1 MPNYHKIIYSYNLDE
16 LEKRNR
22 GRYILIFY
30 LALMTKEDI
39 DRKDTLSMA
48 DFLAKLKVSRRKTD
62 AAFSSYN
69 LVQSLPNNQDYLY
82 EFYKTI
88 ILFNEEALK
97 ENIKEMIRDY
107 MSSKGLFNED
117 IEKLSR
123 EFYKEKRDNLLYLS
137 PYVEDM
143 LFNGEVKNIIYN
155 FFDDLNNAL
164 MSIYF
169 ELSGISNKRFNLNSK
184 TQDIEKESID
194 LCIVFVPYRNSAL
207 INRLSAGLDNVS
219 QSFEWYAINLLSQF
233 IKEDGTIV
241 SFMSSG
247 ILNKVSDSKRRRQ
260 FVERDLIDTIIELP
274 RLQLMSTVLS
284 LIVFDKNNKE
294 ITLIDASKFAQN
306 LRRGINLDSDM
317 IIKAKRGEIPGV
329 STLINKE
336 MLEDTD
342 YDLTPHHFLDEIM
355 LNFSNPVN
363 LKDLTN
369 TIMRGFQIPSEMID
383 EFISDEDTKIKL
395 LTLSS
400 IVDGEI
406 MRSELQSL
414 KEVDKRME
422 HYKLESGD
430 LVISCKGKTFKT
442 AVVEVP
448 YGETYIST
456 GSFIIIRCN
465 PEILDPMY
473 LKIFIDSDLGK
484 SQLKRIQTGTTVLS
498 LNPSKLETIKVP
510 LPHLSKQLL
519 IASSY
524 KYRKK
529 NLKEVEDVLKN
540 MKEEIDK
547 KFNKNFLSQVE

>member
-1 MPNYHKIIYSYNLDE
+1 
-16 LEKRNR
+16 
-22 GRYILIFY
+22 
-30 LALMTKEDI
+30 
-39 DRKDTLSMA
+39 

-69 LVQSLPNNQDYLY
+69 LVQSLNNNNDYLY

-97 ENIKEMIRDY
+97 VNIKEMIIDY
-107 MSSKGLFNED
+107 MHFKGLFNED

-123 EFYKEKRDNLLYLS
+123 EFYKDKKDSVLYLS

-143 LFNGEVKNIIYN
+143 LFGNEIKSVVYN

-169 ELSGISNKRFNLNSK
+169 ELNGTEYKRFNMNGRS
-184 TQDIEKESID
+184 QDIEKNSID
-194 LCIVFVPYRNSAL
+194 LAVVFAPYRNNAL
-207 INRLSAGLDNVS
+207 ISRLSKGLDNIS
-219 QSFEWYAINLLSQF
+219 QSFEWDAINLLSQF
-233 IKEDGTIV
+233 IKQDGTIV
-241 SFMSSG
+241 SFVSSG
-247 ILNKVSDSKRRRQ
+247 ILNKVSDSRKRRQ

-274 RLQLMSTVLS
+274 RLQLMSTMLA
-284 LIVFDKNNKE
+284 LIVFDKNNEE

-317 IIKAKRGEIPGV
+317 IIKAKRGEIEGV
-329 STLINKE
+329 STKINKE

-355 LNFSNPVN
+355 LNFSNPVD

-383 EFISDEDTKIKL
+383 EFITDEDTKIKL

-400 IVDGEI
+400 IDNGEI
-406 MRSELQSL
+406 MRNELSSL

-422 HYKLESGD
+422 HYRLESGD

-442 AVVEVP
+442 AVVEIP

-465 PEILDPMY
+465 KEVLDPMY
-473 LKIFIDSDLGK
+473 LKIFLDSDLGK